1 MLAGIS
7 WQGLVGANGWLGI
20 QPEKGEGEGGVI
32 AMVCRMQALALQQQT
47 CIALWF
53 IVFRG
58 VPHLLGRSCNGYT
71 KWGSHGLFSY

>member
-7 WQGLVGANGWLGI
+7 WQGLIGANGWLGI

-47 CIALWF
+47 CLAL
-53 IVFRG
+53 
-58 VPHLLGRSCNGYT
+58 
-71 KWGSHGLFSY
+71 